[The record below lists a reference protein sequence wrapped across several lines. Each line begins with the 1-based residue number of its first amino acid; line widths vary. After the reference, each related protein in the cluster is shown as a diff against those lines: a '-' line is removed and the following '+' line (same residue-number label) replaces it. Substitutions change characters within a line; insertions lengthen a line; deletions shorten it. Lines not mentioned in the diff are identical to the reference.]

1 MMLEQIC
8 RDLVNSRHPPVLKL
22 HKFKQVH
29 DKKNHP
35 CDFVAKNC
43 AYMVL
48 QYLMR
53 SIQDN

>member
-35 CDFVAKNC
+35 CDFCSQKLCIHGSRLSYEV
-43 AYMVL
+43 YS
-48 QYLMR
+48 R
-53 SIQDN
+53 